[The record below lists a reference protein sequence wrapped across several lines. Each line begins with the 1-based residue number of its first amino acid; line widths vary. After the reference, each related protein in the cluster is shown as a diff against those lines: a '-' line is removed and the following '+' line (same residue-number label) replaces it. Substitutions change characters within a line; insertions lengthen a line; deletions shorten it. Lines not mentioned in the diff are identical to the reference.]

1 MHVPPTHSTDHRDC
15 VGTAA
20 PLRGAR
26 GHVDVSSSHAIVTRV
41 ATSASRAGLSLY
53 RFTLPF
59 VIDCGCE
66 QGDAVYRVH
75 ALHGLG
81 PPLRVALAHPPLLS
95 PLRVSQQYSI
105 TYPAHVVTRSS
116 RHAPSAGDPTTP
128 LHHLY
133 ILSKGASAPIPP
145 PRPPAPPPPYGIV
158 TPMSMISSSRL
169 LLVFAS
175 PLSCI
180 SRALARCSSVSMHVR
195 GPILPV

>member
-1 MHVPPTHSTDHRDC
+1 MCHGRCRRWHGAEGEGSPSPSPLLRGGVRCAPLREDTILRGVHVPPTHSTDHRDC

-133 ILSKGASAPIPP
+133 ISSLRARLRPY
-145 PRPPAPPPPYGIV
+145 RPPAPPPPRP
-158 TPMSMISSSRL
+158 PM
-169 LLVFAS
+169 
-175 PLSCI
+175 
-180 SRALARCSSVSMHVR
+180 VS
-195 GPILPV
+195 